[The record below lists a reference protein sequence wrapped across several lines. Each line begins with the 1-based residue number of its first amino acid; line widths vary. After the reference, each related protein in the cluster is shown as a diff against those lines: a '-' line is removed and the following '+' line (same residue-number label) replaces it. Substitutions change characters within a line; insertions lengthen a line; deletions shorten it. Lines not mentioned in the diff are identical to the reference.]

1 MLYWEYSPG
10 QGVVLRERKEMTILL
25 YAALSIVV
33 VNVFAAVVYTYLH
46 RGAGLA
52 ISLVGTILVCIG
64 LTYAALNDAPVSKPA
79 PGATTDITM
88 PAPTPITTPNQPR
101 AVHPSLDP
109 SDVSRETPAAT
120 PSKRPVYTESAPK
133 AHSGGKKTAPVRRH
147 HFDDREKE
155 LQTEQRGTDPGAG
168 GCDDIAAGGCK

>member
-1 MLYWEYSPG
+1 
-10 QGVVLRERKEMTILL
+10 MTVLL

-33 VNVFAAVVYTYLH
+33 VNLFAAVVYTYLH

-52 ISLVGTILVCIG
+52 VSLVGTILVCIG
-64 LTYAALNDAPVSKPA
+64 LTYATLNDTPSPKPA
-79 PGATTDITM
+79 PDITTDITT
-88 PAPTPITTPNQPR
+88 PPTTTPTQRPT
-101 AVHPSLDP
+101 VHPSLDP
-109 SDVSRETPAAT
+109 SAVSRETPAAT
-120 PSKRPVYTESAPK
+120 PSKRPVYTESAPR
-133 AHSGGKKTAPVRRH
+133 AHRSEKKTAPVYRR

>member
-1 MLYWEYSPG
+1 MA
-10 QGVVLRERKEMTILL
+10 ILL

-33 VNVFAAVVYTYLH
+33 VNLFAAVVYTYLH

-64 LTYAALNDAPVSKPA
+64 LTYATLNDVPTSKPA
-79 PGATTDITM
+79 PDITTDIT
-88 PAPTPITTPNQPR
+88 TPSPTTPDQPHTI
-101 AVHPSLDP
+101 HPSLSPD
-109 SDVSRETPAAT
+109 SVSRETPSPAAT
-120 PSKRPVYTESAPK
+120 PSKRPAYTK
-133 AHSGGKKTAPVRRH
+133 AQPRHIEKAPVHRH

-155 LQTEQRGTDPGAG
+155 LQKEQRGTEPGAG

>member
-1 MLYWEYSPG
+1 MA
-10 QGVVLRERKEMTILL
+10 ILL

-33 VNVFAAVVYTYLH
+33 INVFAAVVYTHLH

-64 LTYAALNDAPVSKPA
+64 LTYATLNDVPASKPA
-79 PGATTDITM
+79 SGVTTDITS

-101 AVHPSLDP
+101 TTHASLDP
-109 SDVSRETPAAT
+109 STVSRETPSPAAT
-120 PSKRPVYTESAPK
+120 PSKQPVYTESTPR
-133 AHSGGKKTAPVRRH
+133 AHRSEPKKTAPVRRH

-155 LQTEQRGTDPGAG
+155 LQKEQRGTEPGAG

>member
-1 MLYWEYSPG
+1 
-10 QGVVLRERKEMTILL
+10 MTILL

-33 VNVFAAVVYTYLH
+33 VNLFAAVVYTYLH

-64 LTYAALNDAPVSKPA
+64 LVYAALNDIPA
-79 PGATTDITM
+79 STPTSTTTTD
-88 PAPTPITTPNQPR
+88 QPYTL
-101 AVHPSLDP
+101 HPSLDP
-109 SDVSRETPAAT
+109 DSVSRETPSPAAT
-120 PSKRPVYTESAPK
+120 LSKRPAYTKVQPRRAEK
-133 AHSGGKKTAPVRRH
+133 APVHRR

-155 LQTEQRGTDPGAG
+155 LQTEQRGTEPGAG